1 MIRVGLVGCGRWGQF
16 ILRDLISL
24 GAEVAVAD
32 ISEERRT
39 EALTSG
45 AVSAHDGIESLPIV
59 DAYVVAVPT
68 VLHANVLQA
77 LIPRGRPIFV
87 EKPMTCNTDDAARI
101 VAAAPNQVFCMD
113 KWRYHGGVL
122 KLAELA
128 KSGDLGEVLSV
139 RSWRLGW
146 GNPHDD
152 VDAIWILAPHDL
164 SIAYEILGFLPE
176 VHTAFGLFTNP
187 LVTSLTGFLQDA
199 EGGPS
204 VALEISVSHPVNRRS
219 VVVIGTEGAAQLGDS
234 LDSVIHV
241 NRPGKEPEEIPVSTA
256 MPLLVELKAFLDH
269 VKGGLPP
276 KSSAAEA
283 ALFVR
288 RIAEMRAIAGLPET

>member
-101 VAAAPNQVFCMD
+101 VAAAPNQVFA
-113 KWRYHGGVL
+113 WI
-122 KLAELA
+122 
-128 KSGDLGEVLSV
+128 SGD
-139 RSWRLGW
+139 
-146 GNPHDD
+146 
-152 VDAIWILAPHDL
+152 I
-164 SIAYEILGFLPE
+164 
-176 VHTAFGLFTNP
+176 TAA
-187 LVTSLTGFLQDA
+187 S
-199 EGGPS
+199 
-204 VALEISVSHPVNRRS
+204 
-219 VVVIGTEGAAQLGDS
+219 
-234 LDSVIHV
+234 
-241 NRPGKEPEEIPVSTA
+241 
-256 MPLLVELKAFLDH
+256 
-269 VKGGLPP
+269 
-276 KSSAAEA
+276 
-283 ALFVR
+283 
-288 RIAEMRAIAGLPET
+288 